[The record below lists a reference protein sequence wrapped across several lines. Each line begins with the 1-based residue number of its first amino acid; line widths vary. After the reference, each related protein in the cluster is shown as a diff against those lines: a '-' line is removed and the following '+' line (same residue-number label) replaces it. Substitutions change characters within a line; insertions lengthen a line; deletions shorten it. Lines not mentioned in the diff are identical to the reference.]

1 MRILLVHPQDS
12 ARVGPWFSERWDVVV
27 DLGRSSSFSREA
39 WGKHYGCTVLSAD
52 TYREGIADGKRV
64 REMFSAGRGYLID
77 EKRIDQ
83 WELAA
88 TNLFG
93 EALSILALQRLSAEL
108 PDSADLWST
117 RPDWRA
123 NVVSRLSGRP
133 VHHFHRG
140 FKPAGSTVAHYA
152 SLFRRFSIS
161 QIREIAWDKYD
172 PGFWWRGR
180 LSGQRRPLAKPV
192 VLIPSAYEN
201 VSRVAA
207 GYAALL
213 PEQSFLLVATRESA
227 KRCSTPANIHIRDLA
242 QYATEESREGESAM
256 LRNALAKLRAN
267 LQSDPFF
274 RVLFGTGVSEQVSEW
289 LGYGLAVRDAW
300 SKMLDTEPVEGVLCG
315 DDSNLYTRLPVL
327 LASAR
332 KIPTVDFH
340 HGALDGNYLLKDLP
354 SDVFLAK
361 TEMERDYL
369 LRICGLP
376 ADRIVIAPPV
386 EPPPTKARSSHR
398 LAVLFSE
405 PYEVGGMRADEVYRE
420 LLPALWQLARENGR
434 ELVVKLHPFE
444 SRSERSR
451 IIRNIL
457 SADAARQIRIVEG
470 PRTPELVGEAWFGI
484 TIEST
489 TAMECARNGV
499 CCFLCRWLA
508 LSSYGYQEQY
518 ARFRIGQ
525 ALETAEQI
533 AQIPQLLADFSK
545 CSGLKWADAVEP
557 ALLRQLLT
565 AVHEPSGVRS
575 AS

>member
-1 MRILLVHPQDS
+1 
-12 ARVGPWFSERWDVVV
+12 
-27 DLGRSSSFSREA
+27 
-39 WGKHYGCTVLSAD
+39 
-52 TYREGIADGKRV
+52 
-64 REMFSAGRGYLID
+64 
-77 EKRIDQ
+77 
-83 WELAA
+83 
-88 TNLFG
+88 
-93 EALSILALQRLSAEL
+93 
-108 PDSADLWST
+108 
-117 RPDWRA
+117 
-123 NVVSRLSGRP
+123 
-133 VHHFHRG
+133 
-140 FKPAGSTVAHYA
+140 
-152 SLFRRFSIS
+152 
-161 QIREIAWDKYD
+161 
-172 PGFWWRGR
+172 
-180 LSGQRRPLAKPV
+180 
-192 VLIPSAYEN
+192 
-201 VSRVAA
+201 
-207 GYAALL
+207 
-213 PEQSFLLVATRESA
+213 
-227 KRCSTPANIHIRDLA
+227 
-242 QYATEESREGESAM
+242 
-256 LRNALAKLRAN
+256 
-267 LQSDPFF
+267 
-274 RVLFGTGVSEQVSEW
+274 VLFGTGVSEQVSEW

-369 LRICGLP
+369 LRICSLP